1 MQYGAQLGQRL
12 IGNQNVL
19 NQARNLTAFVGLHV
33 FEPIKHTWANFLEW
47 EANAFAT
54 PDVQSDGSQPETDG

>member
-33 FEPIKHTWANFLEW
+33 FEPIKHTCANFLEW
-47 EANAFAT
+47 ETNAFAA
-54 PDVQSDGSQPETDG
+54 PDVQGDGSQPETDG